1 MNLLTI
7 YLFRKVH
14 PTVTTVFGTTPV
26 PVFIYSSPLLVLHFP
41 FFILKHLENYTI
53 YRMEPVEIQEIF
65 VYMKQMAFMAGEM
78 IKDGFNKPK
87 NIDSKT
93 SEVDLVTETDKA
105 VEDYLISSIL
115 GQYPDM
121 VLT

>member
-7 YLFRKVH
+7 FLFRKVH
-14 PTVTTVFGTTPV
+14 PTVSTVLGTTPV
-26 PVFIYSSPLLVLHFP
+26 PVFIQAHSLVLHFL
-41 FFILKHLENYTI
+41 FFLEHLKDNRI

-65 VYMKQMAFMAGEM
+65 VYMKQIAFMAGEM
-78 IKDGFNKPK
+78 VKDGFNKPK

-105 VEDYLISSIL
+105 VEDYIISSIL

>member
-1 MNLLTI
+1 
-7 YLFRKVH
+7 
-14 PTVTTVFGTTPV
+14 
-26 PVFIYSSPLLVLHFP
+26 
-41 FFILKHLENYTI
+41 
-53 YRMEPVEIQEIF
+53 MEPVEIQEIF

-121 VLT
+121 VLAQITAY

>member
-1 MNLLTI
+1 MNLL
-7 YLFRKVH
+7 
-14 PTVTTVFGTTPV
+14 
-26 PVFIYSSPLLVLHFP
+26 FIPESSSHCIHGIWYYTCTCFYSSPFYW
-41 FFILKHLENYTI
+41 FFIFFFFREHLEDNRI

-78 IKDGFNKPK
+78 VKDGFNKPK

-105 VEDYLISSIL
+105 VEDYIISSIL

>member
-14 PTVTTVFGTTPV
+14 PTVPEVFGTTPV
-26 PVFIYSSPLLVLHFP
+26 PVFIQAHYW
-41 FFILKHLENYTI
+41 FFIFFFFFCKQLEDNTI

-78 IKDGFNKPK
+78 VKDGFNKPK

-105 VEDYLISSIL
+105 VEDYIISSIL